1 MTTQILKRFESTH
14 LIALMVLTGALI
26 CPRPATAQG
35 SSHEVQLQGQSPVPT
50 AAAAAKAA
58 LGREVRA
65 QAASPGPTPAGT
77 FYEVRFPGAIGTCL
91 EGINPH
97 GDIVGVYQD
106 DSSNYHNFLLSNGTF
121 SNIGPPGGQ
130 GPAFLFLP
138 TQMGINPQGDIVG
151 NYVDSNGATRAEGDR
166 NSEKASGRQ
175 GLRA

>member
-77 FYEVRFPGAIGTCL
+77 FYES
-91 EGINPH
+91 
-97 GDIVGVYQD
+97 D
-106 DSSNYHNFLLSNGTF
+106 FLGPSERVWKGSTRTATLLGFTKMTAPITITF
-121 SNIGPPGGQ
+121 
-130 GPAFLFLP
+130 
-138 TQMGINPQGDIVG
+138 
-151 NYVDSNGATRAEGDR
+151 Y
-166 NSEKASGRQ
+166 
-175 GLRA
+175 